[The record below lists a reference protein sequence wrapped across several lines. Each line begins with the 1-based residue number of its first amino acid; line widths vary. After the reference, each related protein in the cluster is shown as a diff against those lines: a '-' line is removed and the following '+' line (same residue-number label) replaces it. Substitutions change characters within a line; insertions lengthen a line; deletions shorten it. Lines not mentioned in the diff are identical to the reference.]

1 MRVVCF
7 VLLIGS
13 LQAATF
19 GRVVPLLGGG
29 SDIVLDESHNRLYL
43 PSSAT
48 NQVQVYSLAQ
58 SKFLAA
64 ISTDTEPIAAAISRS
79 GQFLYVTCY
88 ADSVVDV
95 IDLTALTVTN
105 RISLP
110 SKPQGIAVAS
120 DERVL
125 ISTVG
130 TTSTVAGVTSILNV
144 LLLYDPTPNSATP
157 LTALSQ
163 TPVPAV
169 APTFP
174 APSSRAF
181 LAAHS
186 QLRAT
191 RNGAFIVGL
200 NVTNAAS
207 GVGAVFVY
215 QAASGTVLRART
227 LTTGFLSALAI
238 SDDGTRILCGANLF
252 DASTLQLLGTLN
264 TANATFPITPTTAA
278 SGFITQANQG
288 GAAFAPSGTTLYT
301 AYNVDPVNSQ
311 GGNIGQLLM
320 ADPDNLLIAMG
331 IQMPEFLAGKMVV
344 SADGSNAYALSDSG
358 FVALPL
364 STISQSAL
372 AEPATDVLLLAN
384 DQCGVSTTS
393 TSAVAINNPGRT
405 KATVNATLLQYAGVS
420 GQASPSTEPSVRSSA
435 SGLSFAYNSSLTR
448 GYGTIN
454 PPHDFLLQ
462 STEAINIPDRVRVYQ
477 NFRDSDDRGTILPI
491 STGISSSPQLTDLV
505 YDAARQRLYI
515 ANTGLNRVE
524 VYDIGTQQFLTPIKV
539 GQLPV
544 SLALTP
550 DGNTLYVANS
560 GGESISIVDPVKM
573 ASTGLVLY
581 PPIQFASN
589 LAPILPSV
597 IAAGVSGLQILMTNG
612 QLWKV
617 VGNTTLPRGV
627 STIIGS
633 NAATGAANT
642 IPMPAVM
649 ATSPEGRYILLASN
663 NGFVY
668 LYDADVDDFVAGRQ
682 IFTRQ
687 PTGYDGPIAA
697 GPNGQ
702 YFVVDGMLLN
712 QALVQVGSSS
722 GLISAVSPIGPSSY
736 AIYSTPASAAN
747 VLPTTQPTVQV
758 LNASNGNPSLQIPAL
773 EGPITQVTATGSATI
788 AGRTMAVNSTA
799 TVAYVITSSGLSIIN
814 LSPVPPSSRPVPNQK
829 GTVNLGSYQT
839 AIAPN
844 GLISIFGQN
853 LATSAVA
860 ANTPLPLVLGGS
872 CVTLNNVALPLFMAS
887 PTQINAQ
894 VPPGTAAGNF
904 PLVVR
909 SIANQ
914 AASASQ
920 QVSISKYAP
929 AVLVDPTGQILL
941 YHADGSYVS
950 KQNPANRD
958 EPLVMYAVGL
968 GATTGGAVTAGTPSP
983 AKPLAVSPTA
993 AVYFGDPSWV
1003 QAAIIVDFAGLA
1015 PGMIGI
1021 YQLNLRVPGF
1031 HISGDALLVTI
1042 TAGGV
1047 SSPSTGPVVPQVSVN

>member
-1 MRVVCF
+1 MRFVCF
-7 VLLIGS
+7 LVVGGLALH
-13 LQAATF
+13 AATF

-43 PSSAT
+43 TSSAT

-58 SKFLAA
+58 NKFLAA
-64 ISTDTEPIAAAISRS
+64 IPTDTEPIAAAISRS
-79 GQFLYVTCY
+79 GQYLYVTCF
-88 ADSVVDV
+88 AGSVVDV

-110 SKPQGIAVAS
+110 SQPEGIAVAR

-125 ISTVG
+125 ISTTGSG
-130 TTSTVAGVTSILNV
+130 TTNV
-144 LLLYDPTPNSATP
+144 LLLYDPSPNSPAP
-157 LTALSQ
+157 LTSLAVA
-163 TPVPAV
+163 PVAPL

-181 LAAHS
+181 LATHS

-191 RNGAFIVGL
+191 RDGSLIVGL
-200 NVTNAAS
+200 HVTNATT
-207 GVGAVFVY
+207 GVGVVFVY
-215 QAASGTVLRART
+215 QASSGTVLRART

-238 SDDGTRILCGANLF
+238 SDDGTRILCGAQLF
-252 DASTLQLLGTLN
+252 DASTMQLLGSLN
-264 TANATFPITPTTAA
+264 TANSTLPITPTTTIT
-278 SGFITQANQG
+278 SGFATQANQG
-288 GAAFAPSGTTLYT
+288 GAVFAPAGTTLYT
-301 AYNVDPVNSQ
+301 VYNVDPVNAT
-311 GGNIGQLLM
+311 GGNIGQLMM

-331 IQMPEFLAGKMVV
+331 LQMPEFFAGKIVV
-344 SADGSNAYALSDSG
+344 SADGTNAYGLSDSG

-364 STISQSAL
+364 STISQSAV
-372 AEPATDVLLLAN
+372 AEPATDVLLLTN

-393 TSAVAINNPGRT
+393 TSALAINNSGKV
-405 KATVNATLLQYAGVS
+405 KATLSATLLQYAGVA
-420 GQASPSTEPSVRSSA
+420 GQASPATEPSVRSSQ
-435 SGLSFAYNSSLTR
+435 SGISFAFNPTLNK

-462 STEAINIPDRVRVYQ
+462 STDAINIPDRVRVYQ
-477 NFRDSDDRGTILPI
+477 NLRDSDDRGTIVPI
-491 STGISSSPQLTDLV
+491 ATGISASYQLSDLV
-505 YDAARQRLYI
+505 YDAARQRVYI

-524 VYDIGTQQFLTPIKV
+524 VYDIASAQFLTPIKV

-550 DGNTLYVANS
+550 DGTLLYVANS
-560 GGESISIVDPVKM
+560 GGESISMVDPVQM
-573 ASTGLVLY
+573 VSTGLVLY
-581 PPIQFASN
+581 PPIQFASS

-597 IAAGVSGLQILMTNG
+597 IAAGVSGLQIVMSNG

-633 NAATGAANT
+633 NATTGAPNT
-642 IPMPAVM
+642 IATPAVM
-649 ATSPEGRYILLASN
+649 ATSAEGRYILLASN
-663 NGFVY
+663 TGFVY

-682 IFTRQ
+682 MFTTQ
-687 PTGYDGPIAA
+687 PTGYDGPIAV

-712 QALVQVGSSS
+712 QALVQVASSQ
-722 GLISAVSPIGPSSY
+722 GLISAVSPMGASSY

-747 VLPTTQPTVQV
+747 ALPATQPSVQV
-758 LNASNGNPSLQIPAL
+758 VNANTGNSTLQIPAL
-773 EGPITQVTATGSATI
+773 EGPLAQATATTRAAI
-788 AGRTMAVNSTA
+788 AGRTMAINSA
-799 TVAYVITSSGLSIIN
+799 GTVAYVITTSGLSIIS
-814 LSPVPPSSRPVPNQK
+814 LTAIPASARPVPNQK

-853 LATSAVA
+853 LAASAIATS
-860 ANTPLPLVLGGS
+860 TPLPLILGGT

-887 PTQINAQ
+887 ATQINAQ
-894 VPPGTAAGNF
+894 VPPGTAAGSF

-920 QVSISKYAP
+920 QVTISKYAP
-929 AVLVDPTGQILL
+929 AVLVDPTTNQILL
-941 YHADGSYVS
+941 FHADGSYVS
-950 KQNPANRD
+950 KNNPANRD

-968 GATTGGAVTAGTPSP
+968 GATTGGAVFAGMPSP
-983 AKPLAVSPTA
+983 TSPLAVSPTA

-1015 PGMIGI
+1015 PGLIGV

-1031 HISGDALLVTI
+1031 HISGDSLLVTI

-1047 SSPSTGPVVPQVSVN
+1047 SSPSAGPVVPQVSVN

>member
-1 MRVVCF
+1 MKGYTLMRFICFLVVGGL
-7 VLLIGS
+7 VLH
-13 LQAATF
+13 AATF

-43 PSSAT
+43 TSSAT

-58 SKFLAA
+58 SKFLSA
-64 ISTDTEPIAAAISRS
+64 IPTDTEPIAAAISRS
-79 GQFLYVTCY
+79 GQYLYVTCF
-88 ADSVVDV
+88 ASSVVDV

-105 RISLP
+105 RISLSSQP
-110 SKPQGIAVAS
+110 EGIAVAS

-125 ISTVG
+125 ISTTGSG
-130 TTSTVAGVTSILNV
+130 TTNV
-144 LLLYDPTPNSATP
+144 LLLYDPSPNSPAP
-157 LTALSQ
+157 LTSLGVA
-163 TPVPAV
+163 PVAPV

-174 APSSRAF
+174 APASRAF

-191 RNGAFIVGL
+191 RDGSLIVGL
-200 NVTNAAS
+200 HVTNATS
-207 GVGAVFVY
+207 GVGVVFVY
-215 QAASGTVLRART
+215 QASSGTVLRART

-238 SDDGTRILCGANLF
+238 SDDGTRILCGAQLF
-252 DASTLQLLGTLN
+252 DASTMQLLGSLN
-264 TANATFPITPTTAA
+264 TANSTLPITPTTTIT
-278 SGFITQANQG
+278 SGFATQANQG
-288 GAAFAPSGTTLYT
+288 GAVFAPAGTTLYT
-301 AYNVDPVNSQ
+301 VYNVDPVNAA
-311 GGNIGQLLM
+311 GNIGQLMM

-331 IQMPEFLAGKMVV
+331 IQMPEFFAGKMVV
-344 SADGSNAYALSDSG
+344 SADGSNAYGLSDSG

-364 STISQSAL
+364 STISQSAV

-393 TSAVAINNPGRT
+393 TSALAINNSGKV
-405 KATVNATLLQYAGVS
+405 KATVSATLLQYAGVA
-420 GQASPSTEPSVRSSA
+420 GQASAATEPAVRSSQ
-435 SGLSFAYNSSLTR
+435 SSLSFVFNPALNK

-462 STEAINIPDRVRVYQ
+462 STDAINIPDRVRVYQ

-491 STGISSSPQLTDLV
+491 ATGISSSYQLNDLV
-505 YDAARQRLYI
+505 YDAARQRVYI

-524 VYDIGTQQFLTPIKV
+524 VYDIGSAQFLTPIKV

-550 DGNTLYVANS
+550 DGTLLYVANS
-560 GGESISIVDPVKM
+560 GGESISMVDPVQM
-573 ASTGLVLY
+573 VSTGLVLY
-581 PPIQFASN
+581 PPIQFASS

-597 IAAGVSGLQILMTNG
+597 IAAGVSGLQIVMSNG

-617 VGNTTLPRGV
+617 VDNTTLPRGV

-633 NAATGAANT
+633 NAIA
-642 IPMPAVM
+642 IPAVM
-649 ATSPEGRYILLASN
+649 ATSAEGRFILLASN
-663 NGFVY
+663 TGFVY

-682 IFTRQ
+682 LFTSQ
-687 PTGYDGPIAA
+687 PTGYDGPIAV

-702 YFVVDGMLLN
+702 YFVVDGVLLN
-712 QALVQVGSSS
+712 QALVQVSTSQ
-722 GLISAVSPIGPSSY
+722 GLISAVSPMGASSY
-736 AIYSTPASAAN
+736 AIYSAPASTAN
-747 VLPTTQPTVQV
+747 TLPTTQPSVQV
-758 LNASNGNPSLQIPAL
+758 VNANTGNSTLQIPAL
-773 EGPITQVTATGSATI
+773 EGPLTQATATGRAAI
-788 AGRTMAVNSTA
+788 AGRTMAINSA
-799 TVAYVITSSGLSIIN
+799 GTVAYVITTSGLSIIN
-814 LSPVPPSSRPVPNQK
+814 LTAVPASARPVPNQK

-853 LATSAVA
+853 LAASAIA
-860 ANTPLPLVLGGS
+860 TGSPLPVILGGT

-887 PTQINAQ
+887 ATQINAQ
-894 VPPGTAAGNF
+894 VPPGTAAGSF

-920 QVSISKYAP
+920 QVAISKYAP
-929 AVLVDPTGQILL
+929 AVLVDPATNQILL
-941 YHADGSYVS
+941 FHADGSYVN
-950 KQNPANRD
+950 KKNPANRD

-968 GATTGGAVTAGTPSP
+968 GATTGGSVFAGTPSP
-983 AKPLAVSPTA
+983 TSPLAVSPTA

-1015 PGMIGI
+1015 PGMIGV

-1031 HISGDALLVTI
+1031 HISGDSLTVTI

-1047 SSPSTGPVVPQVSVN
+1047 SSPSAGPVVPQVSVN

>member
-1 MRVVCF
+1 MRVVC
-7 VLLIGS
+7 LLAVSGFA
-13 LQAATF
+13 LYAATF
-19 GRVVPLLGGG
+19 GKVVPLLGGG
-29 SDIVLDESHNRLYL
+29 SDIVLDEPHNRLYL
-43 PSSAT
+43 TSSAT
-48 NQVQVYSLAQ
+48 NEVQVYSLAQ
-58 SKFLAA
+58 NKFLSAVQ
-64 ISTDTEPIAAAISRS
+64 TDTEPIAAAMSRS
-79 GQFLYVTCY
+79 GQYLYVTCF
-88 ADSVVDV
+88 ASSVVDV

-110 SKPQGIAVAS
+110 SQPEGIAVAS

-125 ISTVG
+125 ISTTGSG
-130 TTSTVAGVTSILNV
+130 TTNV
-144 LLLYDPTPNSATP
+144 LLLYDPTPNSPAP
-157 LTALSQ
+157 LTSLGVA
-163 TPVPAV
+163 PAPPL

-174 APSSRAF
+174 APSSRSF

-191 RNGAFIVGL
+191 RDGTLIAGL
-200 NVTNAAS
+200 HVTNATT
-207 GVGAVFVY
+207 GVGVLFVY
-215 QAASGTVLRART
+215 QAASGTVLSART
-227 LTTGFLSALAI
+227 LTSTLTGFLSALAI

-252 DASTLQLLGTLN
+252 ATSTLQLLGTLN
-264 TANATFPITPTTAA
+264 TANSTFPITPTTAT
-278 SGFITQANQG
+278 SSFTTQANQG
-288 GAAFAPSGTTLYT
+288 GAVFAPAGSTLYT
-301 AYNVDPVNSQ
+301 VYNVDPVNSTAT
-311 GGNIGQLLM
+311 GNIGQLMM
-320 ADPDNLLIAMG
+320 ADPDNLLITMG
-331 IQMPEFLAGKMVV
+331 IQTPEFFAGKMVV
-344 SADGSNAYALSDSG
+344 SADGTNAYALSDSG

-372 AEPATDVLLLAN
+372 AEPATDVLLLAS

-393 TSAVAINNPGRT
+393 TSAVAIDNPGNM
-405 KATVNATLLQYAGVS
+405 KATVTATLLQYAGVT
-420 GQASPSTEPSVRSSA
+420 GQANASTEPTVKSST
-435 SGLSFAYNSSLTR
+435 SGLTFSFNSALTK

-462 STEAINIPDRVRVYQ
+462 SNAAINIPDRVRVYQ

-491 STGISSSPQLTDLV
+491 ATGVSSNPQLTDLV
-505 YDAARQRLYI
+505 YDATRQRIYI

-524 VYDIGTQQFLTPIKV
+524 VYDISTQQFLTPIKV

-550 DGNTLYVANS
+550 DASVLYVANS

-573 ASTGLVLY
+573 VSTGLVLY
-581 PPIQFASN
+581 PPIQFASS
-589 LAPILPSV
+589 LAPVVPSV
-597 IAAGVSGLQILMTNG
+597 IAAGLSGLQILMTNG
-612 QLWKV
+612 QLWKL

-633 NAATGAANT
+633 SATTGAPNT
-642 IPMPAVM
+642 IAMPAVM
-649 ATSPEGRYILLASN
+649 ATSAEGRYILLASN
-663 NGFVY
+663 TGFVY
-668 LYDADVDDFVAGRQ
+668 LYDADADDFVAGRQ
-682 IFTRQ
+682 LFTTQ
-687 PTGYDGPIAA
+687 PTGYDGPIAV

-712 QALVQVGSSS
+712 QALVEVASSQ
-722 GLISAVSPIGPSSY
+722 GLISAVSPIGASSY
-736 AIYSTPASAAN
+736 VIYSTPASTAN
-747 VLPTTQPTVQV
+747 ALPTTQPSVQV
-758 LNASNGNPSLQIPAL
+758 INATTGNSTSQITAL
-773 EGPITQVTATGSATI
+773 EGPITQVTATTRATI
-788 AGRTMAVNSTA
+788 AGRTMAVDSTGSF
-799 TVAYVITSSGLSIIN
+799 AYVITTSGLSIIN
-814 LSPVPPSSRPVPNQK
+814 LSAVPASARPAPNQK

-853 LATSAVA
+853 LAASAVA
-860 ANTPLPLVLGGS
+860 SGTPLPLILGGT
-872 CVTLNNVALPLFMAS
+872 CVTLNNIALPLFMTS

-894 VPPGTAAGNF
+894 IPPATAAGSF

-914 AASASQ
+914 TESASQ
-920 QVSISKYAP
+920 PVAIYKYAP
-929 AVLVDPTGQILL
+929 AVLVDSAGQILL
-941 YHADGSYVS
+941 FHADGSYVN
-950 KQNPANRD
+950 KNNPANRD

-968 GATTGGAVTAGTPSP
+968 GATTGGSVSAGMPSP
-983 AKPLAVSPTA
+983 ASPLAVSPTA

-1015 PGMIGI
+1015 PGMIGV

-1042 TAGGV
+1042 TSGGV

>member
-7 VLLIGS
+7 LAACGFS
-13 LQAATF
+13 LHAATF
-19 GRVVPLLGGG
+19 GKVVPLLGGG
-29 SDIVLDESHNRLYL
+29 SDIVLDESHSRLYL
-43 PSSAT
+43 TSSAT
-48 NQVQVYSLAQ
+48 NLVQVYSLAQ
-58 SKFLAA
+58 NKFLAA
-64 ISTDTEPIAAAISRS
+64 IPTDTEPLAAAISRS

-88 ADSVVDV
+88 ASSVVDV
-95 IDLTALTVTN
+95 IDLTAMAVTN

-110 SKPQGIAVAS
+110 SKPEGIAVAS

-125 ISTVG
+125 ISTTGSG
-130 TTSTVAGVTSILNV
+130 TTNV
-144 LLLYDPTPNSATP
+144 LLLYDPSPNSKAP
-157 LTALSQ
+157 LTSLQVA
-163 TPVPAV
+163 PVAPL

-174 APSSRAF
+174 APASRAF

-191 RNGAFIVGL
+191 RDGSLIVGL
-200 NVTNAAS
+200 HVTNATT
-207 GVGAVFVY
+207 GVGVVFVY
-215 QAASGTVLRART
+215 QASSGTVLRART

-238 SDDGTRILCGANLF
+238 SDDGTRILAGAQLF
-252 DASTLQLLGTLN
+252 DASTMQLLGSLN
-264 TANATFPITPTTAA
+264 TANSTFPITPTTTIT
-278 SGFITQANQG
+278 SGFATQANQG
-288 GAAFAPSGTTLYT
+288 GAVFAPSGTTLYT
-301 AYNVDPVNSQ
+301 VYNVDPVNAT
-311 GGNIGQLLM
+311 GNIGQLMM
-320 ADPDNLLIAMG
+320 ADPDNLLITMG
-331 IQMPEFLAGKMVV
+331 FQTPEFFAGKMVV
-344 SADGSNAYALSDSG
+344 GADGGNAYALSDSG

-372 AEPATDVLLLAN
+372 AEPSTGVVLLAN

-393 TSAVAINNPGRT
+393 TSAVTINNLGKT
-405 KATVNATLLQYAGVS
+405 KATVNVSLLAG
-420 GQASPSTEPSVRSSA
+420 QTNTEPTVRA
-435 SGLSFAYNSSLTR
+435 TQAGISFSFNSTLTR

-462 STEAINIPDRVRVYQ
+462 STDAINIPDRVRVYQ
-477 NFRDSDDRGTILPI
+477 NFRDADERGTILPI
-491 STGISSSPQLTDLV
+491 ATGIASTPQLTDLV
-505 YDAARQRLYI
+505 YDAPRQRIYI

-524 VYDIGTQQFLTPIKV
+524 VYDIGTQGFLAPIKV

-550 DGNTLYVANS
+550 DGTLLYVANS
-560 GGESISIVDPVKM
+560 GGESISMVDPVKM
-573 ASTGLVLY
+573 VSTGLVVY

-589 LAPILPSV
+589 LPPILPSV
-597 IAAGVSGLQILMTNG
+597 IAAGVSGLQIVMSNG

-617 VGNTTLPRGV
+617 VGNSALPRGV

-633 NAATGAANT
+633 NATTGAPNP
-642 IPMPAVM
+642 IPLPAQM
-649 ATSPEGRYILLASN
+649 ATSAEGRYILLVSN
-663 NGFVY
+663 AGFVY

-682 IFTRQ
+682 LFATQ
-687 PTGYDGPIAA
+687 PTGYEGPIAT

-702 YFVVDGMLLN
+702 YFVVDGVLLN
-712 QALVQVGSSS
+712 QALVQVASSS
-722 GLISAVSPIGPSSY
+722 GLISAVTANGASSY
-736 AIYSTPASAAN
+736 AIYSTPASSAN
-747 VLPTTQPTVQV
+747 ALPTTQPSVQV
-758 LNASNGNPSLQIPAL
+758 LNANTGNPTLQIPAL
-773 EGPITQVTATGSATI
+773 EGPISQATAAARVPI
-788 AGRTMAVNSTA
+788 AGRTMAINSTG
-799 TVAYVITSSGLSIIN
+799 TVAYVITTSGLSIIN
-814 LSPVPPSSRPVPNQK
+814 LTAVPASARPLPNQR

-853 LATSAVA
+853 LASSAVA
-860 ANTPLPLVLGGS
+860 TGTPLPLILGGT
-872 CVTLNNVALPLFMAS
+872 CVTLNNIALPLFMTSAA
-887 PTQINAQ
+887 QINAQ
-894 VPPGTAAGNF
+894 IPPGTAAGSF

-920 QVSISKYAP
+920 QITISKFAP
-929 AVLVDPTGQILL
+929 AVLVDASGQILL
-941 YHADGSYVS
+941 YHADGSFVN
-950 KQNPANRD
+950 KMNPANRD

-968 GATTGGAVTAGTPSP
+968 GATTGGAVTSGNPSP
-983 AKPLAVSPTA
+983 TNPLAVSPTA

-1031 HISGDALLVTI
+1031 HISGDSLVVTI

>member
-1 MRVVCF
+1 
-7 VLLIGS
+7 
-13 LQAATF
+13 
-19 GRVVPLLGGG
+19 
-29 SDIVLDESHNRLYL
+29 
-43 PSSAT
+43 
-48 NQVQVYSLAQ
+48 
-58 SKFLAA
+58 
-64 ISTDTEPIAAAISRS
+64 
-79 GQFLYVTCY
+79 
-88 ADSVVDV
+88 V
-95 IDLTALTVTN
+95 IDLTAMAVTN

-110 SKPQGIAVAS
+110 ANPQGIAVGS

-125 ISTVG
+125 ISTIGSG
-130 TTSTVAGVTSILNV
+130 TTNV
-144 LLLYDPTPNSATP
+144 LLLYDPTPNSPAP
-157 LTALSQ
+157 LTSLSVA
-163 TPVPAV
+163 PVAPV

-191 RNGAFIVGL
+191 RDGSLIVGL
-200 NVTNAAS
+200 HVTNASS
-207 GVGAVFVY
+207 GVGVMFVY
-215 QAASGTVLRART
+215 QSSSGTVLRART

-252 DASTLQLLGTLN
+252 DASTMQLLGTLN
-264 TANATFPITPTTAA
+264 TANATFPITPTTAT
-278 SGFITQANQG
+278 SGFTTQANQG
-288 GAAFAPSGTTLYT
+288 GAVFAPGGATLYT
-301 AYNVDPVNSQ
+301 VYNVDPVNVT
-311 GGNIGQLLM
+311 GNIGQLMM
-320 ADPDNLLIAMG
+320 ADPDNLLIEMG
-331 IQMPEFLAGKMVV
+331 IQTPEFFAGKMVV

-372 AEPATDVLLLAN
+372 AEPATDVVLLAN

-393 TSAVAINNPGRT
+393 TSAVAINNPGKV
-405 KATVNATLLQYAGVS
+405 KASVSASLLQYAGVT
-420 GQASPSTEPSVRSSA
+420 GQASASTQPTVRSSQ
-435 SGLSFAYNSSLTR
+435 SGLSFSFNSTLTK

-462 STEAINIPDRVRVYQ
+462 STDAINIPDRVRVYQ

-491 STGISSSPQLTDLV
+491 ATGISSNPQLTDLV
-505 YDAARQRLYI
+505 YDATRQRIYI
-515 ANTGLNRVE
+515 ANMGLNRVE
-524 VYDIGTQQFLTPIKV
+524 VYDIGTAQFLTPIKV

-550 DGNTLYVANS
+550 DGSLLYVANS

-573 ASTGLVLY
+573 VSTGLVLY

-597 IAAGVSGLQILMTNG
+597 IAAGLSGLEIVMTNG

-633 NAATGAANT
+633 NAATGAPNT
-642 IPMPAVM
+642 IPMPAAM
-649 ATSPEGRYILLASN
+649 ATSPDGRYILLASN
-663 NGFVY
+663 SGFVY
-668 LYDADVDDFVAGRQ
+668 LYDAEVDDFVAGRQ
-682 IFTRQ
+682 VFTTQ

-712 QALVQVGSSS
+712 QALVQVASTA
-722 GLISAVSPIGPSSY
+722 GLISAVAPMGASSY
-736 AIYSTPASAAN
+736 AVYSTPAGAAN
-747 VLPTTQPTVQV
+747 VLPTTQPSVQV
-758 LNASNGNPSLQIPAL
+758 VNATTGNSTLEIPAL
-773 EGPITQVTATGSATI
+773 EGPITQVTATGHATI
-788 AGRTMAVNSTA
+788 AGRTMAVNSA
-799 TVAYVITSSGLSIIN
+799 GTVAYVITTSGLSIIN
-814 LSPVPPSSRPVPNQK
+814 LTAVPASARPLPNQK

-853 LATSAVA
+853 LASSAVA
-860 ANTPLPLVLGGS
+860 TGTPLPLILGGT

-887 PTQINAQ
+887 ATQINAQ
-894 VPPGTAAGNF
+894 VPPGTAAGSF

-920 QVSISKYAP
+920 TVTVAKYAP
-929 AVLVDPTGQILL
+929 AALVDPTGQLL
-941 YHADGSYVS
+941 LFHADGSYVN
-950 KQNPANRD
+950 KNNPANRD

-968 GATTGGAVTAGTPSP
+968 GATTGGAVTAGMPSP
-983 AKPLAVSPTA
+983 TTPLAVSPTA

-1031 HISGDALLVTI
+1031 HISGDSLLVTI

-1047 SSPSTGPVVPQVSVN
+1047 SSPSTGPVVPMVSVN

>member
-1 MRVVCF
+1 MRAVCF
-7 VLLIGS
+7 LAFAGVS
-13 LQAATF
+13 LHAATF

-58 SKFLAA
+58 NKFLAA
-64 ISTDTEPIAAAISRS
+64 IPTDTEPIAAAISRS
-79 GQFLYVTCY
+79 GNFLYVTCY

-110 SKPQGIAVAS
+110 SKPEGIAVAS

-130 TTSTVAGVTSILNV
+130 TVSGTSILNV
-144 LLLYDPTPNSATP
+144 LLLYDPTPNSKTP

-163 TPVPAV
+163 TPVPGL

-191 RNGAFIVGL
+191 RDGSFIAGL

-207 GVGAVFVY
+207 GVGVVFVY
-215 QAASGTVLRART
+215 QAASATVLRART

-238 SDDGTRILCGANLF
+238 SDDGTRILCGASLF
-252 DASTLQLLGTLN
+252 DVSTMQLLGTLN
-264 TANATFPITPTTAA
+264 TANSTLPITPTTGA
-278 SGFITQANQG
+278 SGFTTQANQG
-288 GAAFAPSGTTLYT
+288 GAAFAPAGTTLYT
-301 AYNVDPVNSQ
+301 VYNVNPVNS

-320 ADPDNLLIAMG
+320 ADPDNLLISMG
-331 IQMPEFLAGKMVV
+331 IQTPEFFAGKMVV
-344 SADGSNAYALSDSG
+344 SSDGANAYALSDSG

-364 STISQSAL
+364 STIPQSPL
-372 AEPATDVLLLAN
+372 AEPASDVLLLSN
-384 DQCGVSTTS
+384 DQCGVSGTS
-393 TSAVAINNPGRT
+393 TSALAINTPGKV
-405 KATVNATLLQYAGVS
+405 KASVNATLLQYPGVA
-420 GQASPSTEPSVRSSA
+420 GQANPSTQPSVRPSS
-435 SGLSFAYNSSLTR
+435 SGLSFSFNSTLTR
-448 GYGTIN
+448 GYGTID

-462 STEAINIPDRVRVYQ
+462 SNDAINIPDRVRVYQ
-477 NFRDSDDRGTILPI
+477 NFRDADERGTILPI
-491 STGISSSPQLTDLV
+491 PTGISPSPQLNDLV
-505 YDAARQRLYI
+505 YDAPRQRIYI

-524 VYDIGTQQFLTPIKV
+524 VYDIASAQFLAPIKV

-550 DGNTLYVANS
+550 DGDFLYVANS
-560 GGESISIVDPVKM
+560 GGESISIVDPAKM
-573 ASTGLVLY
+573 ASTGLLLY

-597 IAAGVSGLQILMTNG
+597 IAAGLSGLQILMTNG
-612 QLWKV
+612 QLWRA
-617 VGNTTLPRGV
+617 VGNTILPRGV

-633 NAATGAANT
+633 NAVTGAPNT
-642 IPMPAVM
+642 IAMPAYM
-649 ATSPEGRYILLASN
+649 AASAEGRYILLASN
-663 NGFVY
+663 TGFVY
-668 LYDADVDDFVAGRQ
+668 LYDADIDDFVAGRQ
-682 IFTRQ
+682 LFTTQ
-687 PTGYDGPIAA
+687 PLGYDGPIAA

-702 YFVVDGMLLN
+702 YFLVDGMLLN
-712 QALVQVGSSS
+712 QALVQVASTQ
-722 GLISAVSPIGPSSY
+722 GLISAVTPISATSY
-736 AIYSTPASAAN
+736 AIYSTPASTAN
-747 VLPTTQPTVQV
+747 TLPTTQPTVQLV
-758 LNASNGNPSLQIPAL
+758 NANNGNPTLQIPAL
-773 EGPITQVTATGSATI
+773 EGPTTQVTAAARATI
-788 AGRTMAVNSTA
+788 AGRTMAVNSQG
-799 TVAYVITSSGLSIIN
+799 TVAYVITTSGLSIVN
-814 LSPVPPSSRPVPNQK
+814 LTAVPANARPVPNQK
-829 GTVNLGSYQT
+829 GIVNLGSYQT
-839 AIAPN
+839 TLASN

-853 LATSAVA
+853 LSSSAVA
-860 ANTPLPLVLGGS
+860 TGTPLPLILGGT
-872 CVTLNNVALPLFMAS
+872 CVTLNNVALPLFMTSA
-887 PTQINAQ
+887 TQINAQ
-894 VPPGTAAGNF
+894 IPPGTAAGSF

-909 SIANQ
+909 SVANQ

-920 QVSISKYAP
+920 QITVSKYAP
-929 AVLVDPTGQILL
+929 AALVDPTGQILL
-941 YHADGSYVS
+941 YHADGSYVN
-950 KQNPANRD
+950 KKNPANRD

-968 GATTGGAVTAGTPSP
+968 GATTGGSVGSGTPSP
-983 AKPLAVSPTA
+983 ASPLAVSPTA
-993 AVYFGDPSWV
+993 AVYFGNPSWV

-1031 HISGDALLVTI
+1031 HISGDSLLVTI
-1042 TAGGV
+1042 RVGGV
-1047 SSPSTGPVVPQVSVN
+1047 SSPSTGPVVPMVSVN